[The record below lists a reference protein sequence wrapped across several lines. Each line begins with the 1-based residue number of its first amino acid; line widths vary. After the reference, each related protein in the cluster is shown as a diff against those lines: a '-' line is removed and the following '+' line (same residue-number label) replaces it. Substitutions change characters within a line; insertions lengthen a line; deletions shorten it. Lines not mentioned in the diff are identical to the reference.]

1 MQPEELSEDK
11 FIDINL
17 ESGCEEKSEDIPEEV
32 TLAKN
37 FTLNELLE
45 ISYGIEITKNRMLV
59 SVTNLKEI

>member
-37 FTLNELLE
+37 FTFNELLE
-45 ISYGIEITKNRMLV
+45 IWY
-59 SVTNLKEI
+59 